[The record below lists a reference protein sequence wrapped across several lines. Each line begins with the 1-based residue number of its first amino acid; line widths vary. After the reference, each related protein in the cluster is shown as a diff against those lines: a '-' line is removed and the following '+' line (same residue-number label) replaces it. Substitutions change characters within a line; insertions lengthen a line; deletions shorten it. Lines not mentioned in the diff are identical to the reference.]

1 MASRK
6 RWKKPLRRARTTG
19 FVATISLVFALFGT
33 SARAQDATPVAKVAP
48 GVFMSRVVSTQ
59 ATRADDV
66 RGHSELGRVLEA
78 KQRPGRSARIVGGS
92 PTTISEWPWQTALLF
107 DAAHSPPGANGFV
120 RQFCGGSLVA
130 PNVVISAAHC
140 AFDVVNRDG
149 AFDPV
154 FFDVVTGRTVL
165 SSTQGQEI
173 GVSSYFVF
181 TDAQGNPLIGGSEF
195 PRWDAMVI
203 ELSSNSISPTI
214 KLAGPN
220 EEAAWAPGRT
230 AFATGWGALNE
241 GPPQVFPDDLRQ
253 VQLRMIADSTCAG
266 VYGALF
272 DPALM
277 VCAGELAGGRD
288 TCEGDSG
295 GPLVVP
301 IDGGDFRL
309 VGDTSFGIGCARP
322 NIPGVYGRLADDPM
336 LHGLA
341 DQTEAIS
348 GVTIIGTC
356 EEDEAALAKAKRK
369 FEKAERK
376 FKKVKTEKTKEKF
389 KKSKRKFKKAKKQV
403 KAAC

>member
-6 RWKKPLRRARTTG
+6 RWKKPLRRARTAG
-19 FVATISLVFALFGT
+19 FVATVSLVFALFAT
-33 SARAQDATPVAKVAP
+33 SARAQDAKPVAKVAP
-48 GVFMSRVVSTQ
+48 GVFMSKVSAP
-59 ATRADDV
+59 ATPADEV
-66 RGHSELGRVLEA
+66 
-78 KQRPGRSARIVGGS
+78 RSASDPRTLLQAKPPSGSSSRVVGGS
-92 PTTISEWPWQTALLF
+92 PTTISEWPWQAALLL
-107 DAAHSPPGANGFV
+107 DSRIVPGDGSQ

-140 AFDVVNRDG
+140 AFDFVNRDG

-195 PRWDAMVI
+195 PRWDGMVI

-241 GPPQVFPDDLRQ
+241 GPPQVFPDALRE
-253 VQLRMIADSTCAG
+253 VQIQMIADSTCAG

-277 VCAGELAGGRD
+277 ACAGELAGGRD

-301 IDGGDFRL
+301 IAGGAFRL
-309 VGDTSFGIGCARP
+309 VGDTSFGEGCARP
-322 NIPGVYGRLADDPM
+322 NIPGVYGRLAADPM

-341 DQTEAIS
+341 DQTETIS
-348 GVTIIGTC
+348 GVNIIGTC

-369 FEKAERK
+369 SEKAKKK
-376 FKKVKTEKTKEKF
+376 FKKAKSEKAKKKF
-389 KKSKRKFKKAKKQV
+389 KRSKKKFKKAKKQV

>member
-33 SARAQDATPVAKVAP
+33 SARAQDAKPVAKVAP
-48 GVFMSRVVSTQ
+48 GVFMSRVSTQ
-59 ATRADDV
+59 ATGADVV
-66 RGHSELGRVLEA
+66 RRHSEPKRVLEA
-78 KQRPGRSARIVGGS
+78 RQRSGPSARLVGGG

-107 DAAHSPPGANGFV
+107 DSRIVPEDGFQ

-149 AFDPV
+149 AFDPI

-173 GVSSYFVF
+173 GVSSYFIF
-181 TDAQGNPLIGGSEF
+181 TDAQGNPLFFGNGDF
-195 PRWDAMVI
+195 ARWDAMLI

-220 EEAAWAPGRT
+220 EEASWAPGRT

-241 GPPQVFPDDLRQ
+241 GPPQVSSDALRE
-253 VQLRMIADSTCAG
+253 VQIRMIADSTCAG
-266 VYGALF
+266 VHGALF

-301 IDGGDFRL
+301 IEGGAFRL

-348 GVTIIGTC
+348 GVNIIGTC

-369 FEKAERK
+369 SKKAQRK
-376 FKKVKTEKTKEKF
+376 FKKAKTEKAKQRS
-389 KKSKRKFKKAKKQV
+389 KKANKKFKKAKKQV

>member
-33 SARAQDATPVAKVAP
+33 SARAHDAKPVAKVAP
-48 GVFMSRVVSTQ
+48 GVFMSRVSTQ
-59 ATRADDV
+59 ATGADVV
-66 RGHSELGRVLEA
+66 RRHSEPKRVLEA
-78 KQRPGRSARIVGGS
+78 RQRSGPSARLVGGG

-107 DAAHSPPGANGFV
+107 DSRIVPEDGFQ

-149 AFDPV
+149 AFDPI

-173 GVSSYFVF
+173 GVSSYFIF
-181 TDAQGNPLIGGSEF
+181 TDAQGNPLFFGNGDF
-195 PRWDAMVI
+195 ARWDAMLI

-241 GPPQVFPDDLRQ
+241 GPPQVFSDALRE
-253 VQLRMIADSTCAG
+253 VQIRMIADSTCAG
-266 VYGALF
+266 VHGALF

-301 IDGGDFRL
+301 IEGGAFRL

-348 GVTIIGTC
+348 RVNIIGTC

-369 FEKAERK
+369 SKKAQRK
-376 FKKVKTEKTKEKF
+376 FKKAKTEKAKQRS
-389 KKSKRKFKKAKKQV
+389 KKANKKFKKAKKQV